1 MRYIRLTA
9 LLLLAACGDGG
20 TTPTSSPTPP
30 TPVAT
35 SITLSATTLS
45 LASLGETSQLTAT
58 VKDQNG
64 ATMSGASVTWSSS
77 SASVATVSSSGLVT
91 SVADGT
97 ATITATSGSANGTA
111 AVTVAVPASLE
122 LSDTLLSFLALGD
135 TTQLTATV
143 KNAAGSTI
151 SGATV
156 AWTTSDSTI
165 ATVSD
170 AGLVTSVAD
179 GTATLTATSGSAS
192 GTASVT
198 VLQVAAS
205 VVLSDTV
212 LSFSTQGDT
221 TQLTVTVKDANDS
234 TMVSPTV
241 SWTTSD
247 TTVATVSDVGLVTSV
262 ADGTATVTATSGSA
276 SDTASVTVAQV
287 AASIVLSDTT
297 LTFSALGDTTQL
309 TVTVKDANDSTM
321 VGATVTWATS
331 DTTVATVSDAGLV
344 TAISP
349 GTANITATHQSLSAT
364 AAWRVNSR
372 NPTIVSLRANRY
384 ATEVGRPLTLI
395 WQVTDPDAGEALTCT
410 INIDNAGAA
419 EVTYTNCADSTQAPI
434 TYASSGTHRVLFTA
448 SDGLGGVATD
458 TLSIQVGA
466 AATLSTGM
474 NASVVLSAF
483 GFNNARDG
491 QTYNHNGGMASD
503 GTRFFLADRNNNR
516 VLAWNTLPTSDV
528 APDYVLGQTN
538 FTANDPGTT
547 LDKLNWP
554 TALSIAGGKLLVA
567 DAYNDRILVWNTIPT
582 TSGAAADF
590 ALTGSGSLVKW
601 PWGVW
606 TDGTRIAATSTKEGK
621 ILVWNTFP
629 TGNTAASV
637 VITNL
642 GSGSG
647 NPTPR
652 SITSNG
658 TLFSVADHNPPGQ
671 SLAGNHFWTSFPTA
685 NVAPDFFAPAP
696 ADPQY
701 AWMQGD
707 FSGSKLLLFGRYVWI
722 YNSVPATASAVAA
735 PSLTVKSNNTAL
747 EGGDGSDLKI
757 FGGKVYVSMSNGNRV
772 VGYNSVP
779 TADREPDFV
788 IGSPSL
794 STNTLLTNF
803 LITNPN
809 PASDGRRLF
818 VTSDFD
824 RKLYVW
830 RAHPTASGTLP
841 DATFSFRNAYDFQ
854 PRDNTLFG
862 DVFMAAGETKVAI
875 WRTLPTNGENPT
887 TLLSG
892 TIGNVTLTSIQGI
905 AYDGRYTYITITDG
919 DTGSAGA
926 KLYIWAGIPTASS
939 NPEFNIT
946 IGTNAGSGRITSDGT
961 NVAWVG
967 ADHKVSVCQVAS
979 LSGCATPQSFGGVG
993 ALNLPEDVQLA
1004 AGRVFVADTGF
1015 NRVKVWNSL
1024 ATALAN
1030 SAPDA
1035 ILGQANS
1042 TDVTPRIG
1050 QDKLFWPGNVMYDG
1064 RKVWVGEFKFS
1075 GRLVGYPIR

>member
-1 MRYIRLTA
+1 MRYIRLSA
-9 LLLLAACGDGG
+9 VLLLLACGDGE
-20 TTPTSSPTPP
+20 PTAPPTPP

-45 LASLGETSQLTAT
+45 LSSLGETQPISAT

-77 SASVATVSSSGLVT
+77 AASVATVSSTGLVT
-91 SVADGT
+91 SVADGSATITATSGSASANASASIQQVAVSITLSPDSLVFAAPGDTATVTATVLDAGGTVIAGATVTWSSSSASIATVSAAGLVTAIGNGT
-97 ATITATSGSANGTA
+97 ATITATSGAASATA
-111 AVTVAVPASLE
+111 AVTVAR
-122 LSDTLLSFLALGD
+122 T
-135 TTQLTATV
+135 
-143 KNAAGSTI
+143 
-151 SGATV
+151 
-156 AWTTSDSTI
+156 
-165 ATVSD
+165 
-170 AGLVTSVAD
+170 
-179 GTATLTATSGSAS
+179 
-192 GTASVT
+192 
-198 VLQVAAS
+198 AAS
-205 VVLSDTV
+205 IVLSDTV
-212 LSFSTQGDT
+212 LTFPSLGDT

-234 TMVSPTV
+234 TMVSSTD

-247 TTVATVSDVGLVTSV
+247 TTVATVSDAGLVTSV
-262 ADGTATVTATSGSA
+262 ADGTATVTATSGAA

-372 NPTIVSLRANRY
+372 NPTIASLRANRY

-434 TYASSGTHRVLFTA
+434 TYASSGTHQVLFTA
-448 SDGLGGVATD
+448 FDGLGGVATD

-474 NASVVLSAF
+474 NASIVLSAF

-567 DAYNDRILVWNTIPT
+567 DAYNNRILVWNTIPT

-606 TDGTRIAATSTKEGK
+606 TDGTRIAATSTSEGK

-671 SLAGNHFWTSFPTA
+671 SLGGNHFWTSFPTA
-685 NVAPDFFAPAP
+685 NVAPNFFAPAP

-824 RKLYVW
+824 RKLYIW
-830 RAHPTASGTLP
+830 RTHPTASGTLP

-892 TIGNVTLTSIQGI
+892 TIGNVTLTGIQGI
-905 AYDGRYTYITITDG
+905 AYDGRYTYITD
-919 DTGSAGA
+919 GA

-939 NPEFNIT
+939 NPAFNIT
-946 IGTNAGSGRITSDGT
+946 TGTNDGSGRITSDGT

-967 ADHKVSVCQVAS
+967 ADHKVYVCQIAS

-993 ALNLPEDVQLA
+993 TLNLPEDVQLA

-1075 GRLVGYPIR
+1075 GRLVGYPIQ

>member
-1 MRYIRLTA
+1 MTSIASSARLSHSTRDRLYLALSCFVGVISGLSCADTTSPQLVVAVVAVASSVTALEAGDTVRLSATASTASGTPVPAVTFTWASTATSVATVDGNGLVRGLSAGSVTITATSNGISGSATLAATLTLDAISVSPATSTLEAGDTTRLTA
-9 LLLLAACGDGG
+9 
-20 TTPTSSPTPP
+20 SPVNKNAI
-30 TPVAT
+30 PVPN
-35 SITLSATTLS
+35 
-45 LASLGETSQLTAT
+45 
-58 VKDQNG
+58 V
-64 ATMSGASVTWSSS
+64 SVTWSSS
-77 SASVATVSSSGLVT
+77 ATGVATVNNGLVT
-91 SVADGT
+91 GVGAGS
-97 ATITATSGSANGTA
+97 ATITATSGAKSGNASVVGTLTAN
-111 AVTVAVPASLE
+111 AVSVTPDSLTIE
-122 LSDTLLSFLALGD
+122 GGD
-135 TTQLTATV
+135 TTTVAASATNRNGIAVPTAGLTWSSAATGV
-143 KNAAGSTI
+143 VTI
-151 SGATV
+151 SP
-156 AWTTSDSTI
+156 
-165 ATVSD
+165 
-170 AGLVTSVAD
+170 AGLVTGA
-179 GTATLTATSGSAS
+179 GAGTTTITATLHSKAGTSAVT
-192 GTASVT
+192 GTLT
-198 VLQVAAS
+198 VGS
-205 VVLSDTV
+205 VVLSRDADTV
-212 LSFSTQGDT
+212 RIAESRQLS
-221 TQLTVTVKDANDS
+221 LTVTSVRGLAVPS
-234 TMVSPTV
+234 ATV
-241 SWTTSD
+241 TWTTLSS
-247 TTVATVSDVGLVTSV
+247 TVATVNSSGAVSGVGAGNTSI
-262 ADGTATVTATSGSA
+262 
-276 SDTASVTVAQV
+276 V
-287 AASIVLSDTT
+287 AASGSKADTT
-297 LTFSALGDTTQL
+297 AL
-309 TVTVKDANDSTM
+309 
-321 VGATVTWATS
+321 
-331 DTTVATVSDAGLV
+331 
-344 TAISP
+344 
-349 GTANITATHQSLSAT
+349 
-364 AAWRVNSR
+364 RVNSR
-372 NPTIVSLRANRY
+372 NPTIASLRANRY

-567 DAYNDRILVWNTIPT
+567 DAYNNRILVWNTIPT

-606 TDGTRIAATSTKEGK
+606 TDGTRIAATSTAEGK

-671 SLAGNHFWTSFPTA
+671 SLGGNHFWTSFPTA

-824 RKLYVW
+824 RKLYIW
-830 RAHPTASGTLP
+830 RTHPTASGTLP

-892 TIGNVTLTSIQGI
+892 TIGNVTLTGIRGI
-905 AYDGRYTYITITDG
+905 AYDGRYTYITD
-919 DTGSAGA
+919 GA

-939 NPEFNIT
+939 NPAFNIT
-946 IGTNAGSGRITSDGT
+946 TGTNDGSGRITSDGT

-967 ADHKVSVCQVAS
+967 ADHKVYVCQVAS

-993 ALNLPEDVQLA
+993 TLNLPEDVQLA